1 MDRCNAQSY
10 DARKP
15 ISSTYGLGLREV
27 FATPHD
33 PLPRKL
39 EELLAQLQKAETERL
54 NVNISPPRTEISDDA
69 RGLLKT
75 GGRVPIHGEIFQG
88 QREQAYLAPYGGQ
101 MD

>member
-15 ISSTYGLGLREV
+15 ISSTFGLGLREV

-39 EELLAQLQKAETERL
+39 EELLARLQKVETERFKAT
-54 NVNISPPRTEISDDA
+54 ICPPRTEISDDA
-69 RGLLKT
+69 RGLFKT
-75 GGRVPIHGEIFQG
+75 CGRVPIHGELFQR
-88 QREQAYLAPYGGQ
+88 Q
-101 MD
+101 